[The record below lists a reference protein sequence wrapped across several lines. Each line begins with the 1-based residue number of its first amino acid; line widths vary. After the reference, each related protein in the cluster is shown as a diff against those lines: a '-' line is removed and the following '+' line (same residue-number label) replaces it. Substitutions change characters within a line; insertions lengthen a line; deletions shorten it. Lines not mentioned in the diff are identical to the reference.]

1 MTADLLETIRDLPKC
16 SPYLHVP
23 LQSGSD
29 AILQRMKRGYSVQDY
44 RDMMDRIAAILP
56 EAAVASDFITGFC
69 GETEEDH
76 QQSMDA
82 LREFRFKNSFIFKY
96 SERPGTSAAGRLAD
110 DVPYPVKQQ
119 RNNELLAI
127 QNQISAEE
135 NEKFVGHVVEVLVE
149 GPSKNASRDA
159 AAGPIQQLTGRLPCD
174 RIVVFDGNQRQVGKI
189 LPVVIYDNRPHTLLE
204 NIVTEHIG
212 PDVTSLQLS

>member
-82 LREFRFKNSFIFKY
+82 LREFRFKKLVLSGRYEY
-96 SERPGTSAAGRLAD
+96 SHISVNRRL
-110 DVPYPVKQQ
+110 
-119 RNNELLAI
+119 ELL
-127 QNQISAEE
+127 STT
-135 NEKFVGHVVEVLVE
+135 
-149 GPSKNASRDA
+149 P
-159 AAGPIQQLTGRLPCD
+159 
-174 RIVVFDGNQRQVGKI
+174 
-189 LPVVIYDNRPHTLLE
+189 LL
-204 NIVTEHIG
+204 IRA
-212 PDVTSLQLS
+212 